1 LFFYVKSNYLV
12 STLAES
18 TTTAVE
24 STDIVESAQTDV
36 ESQVLTSV
44 VDVPFPQEA
53 NATIAN
59 NATICFIIVFFF
71 DFCLFIKLFDFLLE
85 YINIE

>member
-1 LFFYVKSNYLV
+1 VGFVFYVKSNYLV

-59 NATICFIIVFFF
+59 NATICFIIVCLMF
-71 DFCLFIKLFDFLLE
+71 LFINYLIVCLSL
-85 YINIE
+85 

>member
-1 LFFYVKSNYLV
+1 VGFVFYVKSNYLV

-59 NATICFIIVFFF
+59 NATICFIIV
-71 DFCLFIKLFDFLLE
+71 CLIFVYL
-85 YINIE
+85 

>member
-1 LFFYVKSNYLV
+1 LYLLKLNYLV

-59 NATICFIIVFFF
+59 NATICFIIV
-71 DFCLFIKLFDFLLE
+71 CLIFVYL
-85 YINIE
+85 